1 MQALCSLCL
10 GGGQSQT
17 KIHHGDTEN
26 TEEAQRSVE
35 PGRLPYQVTSLL
47 EKDYIRPI
55 PDTRSVTTKYMTEI
69 EARPLNIVCLA
80 TYFKGGDFIREC
92 KRLGCKVILITKEKM
107 LGEDW
112 PHDSLDD
119 LIAVPNDA
127 GPALM
132 IDLVAFISRKLKP
145 DRVVALEEFDVMT
158 AALIREHFCL
168 PGMGSSIAKTFRD
181 KYRMAEA
188 ARTAGL
194 VVPEFVPLINPDEV
208 KEFMERVPPPWI
220 IKPRSDVSAIG
231 IRKVN
236 EAEEV
241 WRIIDEMNE
250 RENLRE
256 RASYYLL
263 AQFVSGEVFHVDSIV
278 NHGRVVFAGANRYGR
293 PPLEVA
299 HGGGAYVS
307 RTVAHRSENEKKLYA
322 INRTL
327 VKTLQLDQGAAH
339 AEFIKSDADGRFYF
353 LEIAARVGGAYIA
366 DVLEAASGVNL
377 WREWAKI
384 EVADAGT
391 RRQEQAAGAGQ
402 KSGSQEEL
410 STRRQEQ
417 AAGAGDKRHLQE
429 GSAGVK
435 LKLLRNEYAGIVLS
449 LSKQEHPDTSSY
461 DDPEIVYRVKKRH
474 HAGLI
479 VRSPRGRAQP
489 KDCKWPFSVGQSHH
503 HTSGGG
509 AGRQDQSVTH
519 TFFRRQISTP
529 SSSQ

>member
-1 MQALCSLCL
+1 
-10 GGGQSQT
+10 
-17 KIHHGDTEN
+17 
-26 TEEAQRSVE
+26 
-35 PGRLPYQVTSLL
+35 
-47 EKDYIRPI
+47 
-55 PDTRSVTTKYMTEI
+55 MTEI
-69 EARPLNIVCLA
+69 EARPLNIICLA

-112 PHDSLDD
+112 PHESLDD

-132 IDLVAFISRKLKP
+132 IDLVAFISRKVKP

-168 PGMGSSIAKTFRD
+168 PGMGSSIARTFRD

-194 VVPEFVPLINPDEV
+194 VLPEFVPLISPDEV
-208 KEFMERVPPPWI
+208 KGFMERVPSPWI

-236 EAEEV
+236 EAAEV
-241 WRIIDEMNE
+241 WRIVDEMNE

-278 NHGRVVFAGANRYGR
+278 NNGRVVFAGANRYGR

-307 RTVAHRSENEKKLYA
+307 RTVAHRSENEKKLLA

-327 VKTLQLDQGAAH
+327 VKALKLDQGAAH

-366 DVLEAASGVNL
+366 DVLEAATGLNL

-384 EVADAGT
+384 EVADGGS
-391 RRQEQAAGAGQ
+391 RRQEQAAGAGGEPTQ
-402 KSGSQEEL
+402 KPDRHERLG
-410 STRRQEQ
+410 TGRQEQ
-417 AAGAGDKRHLQE
+417 PAGAGENPRTQQ
-429 GSAGVK
+429 GSASIR
-435 LKLLRNEYAGIVLS
+435 LKPPRDEYAGIVLS
-449 LSKQEHPDTSSY
+449 LSKQEHPDTSAY
-461 DDPEIVYRVKKRH
+461 NDPEIVYRVKKRH

-479 VRSPRGRAQP
+479 VRSKNLDRVEELLEQY
-489 KDCKWPFSVGQSHH
+489 SHRF
-503 HTSGGG
+503 
-509 AGRQDQSVTH
+509 ADDFVAVVPPLQKAE
-519 TFFRRQISTP
+519 
-529 SSSQ
+529 